1 MERLQAALEK
11 ARAQREGR
19 DTGATPKARITS
31 PRPGAP
37 SSASAAASA
46 ASAASVATNAAAQ
59 GSWEDIPLQTWDRA
73 VLARNRVMAF
83 GGGPEAGAVDMLRTR
98 VVQMMRQNGW
108 RRVAVTSPDK
118 SAGKSTTCCNLLASL
133 SRQTDRR
140 SILFDLDLRR
150 PALASILGHKADHSV
165 IDVLEGRVPFD
176 KQAVR
181 FSSTAAVSMNY
192 RPEKNPTELLLSD
205 IAIDALARIEKIYQ
219 PDIMIFDMPPMLV
232 TDDALAFLKNVDCA
246 IIVAGAETTTIDQ
259 IDTVEKEV
267 AAQTNVLGVVLNKC
281 RYMEQDYGYDYY

>member
-19 DTGATPKARITS
+19 EPSPAPRVKGQVSAPPAATKPAAEAGA
-31 PRPGAP
+31 
-37 SSASAAASA
+37 
-46 ASAASVATNAAAQ
+46 
-59 GSWEDIPLQTWDRA
+59 WEDIPIGQWDRA
-73 VLARNRVMAF
+73 HLSKQRVVAF
-83 GGGPEAGAVDMLRTR
+83 GGGPEANAIDMLRTR
-98 VVQMMRQNGW
+98 VVQLMRQNGW

-140 SILFDLDLRR
+140 TMLFDLDLRR
-150 PALASILGHKADHSV
+150 PALASILGHTGEESFSA
-165 IDVLEGRVPFD
+165 VLAGQVPFE

-181 FSSTAAVSMNY
+181 FSEMAAVSMNY
-192 RPEKNPTELLLSD
+192 RPERNPSELLLSD
-205 IAIDALARIEKIYQ
+205 RTAAVLAQIEKSYQ

-246 IIVAGAETTTIDQ
+246 MIVAGAESTTINQ
-259 IDTVEKEV
+259 IDTCEKEI
-267 AAQTNVLGVVLNKC
+267 AGHTNVLGVVLNKC
-281 RYMEQDYGYDYY
+281 RHMEHGYGYDYY